1 MSELLLFQ
9 VPNSNYIVSGSR
21 SNRADSDRYIRDV
34 LCHSRLSLSYSHI

>member
-9 VPNSNYIVSGSR
+9 ISDSNYIVSGSR